1 MELVGSL
8 VERRPHPFKV
18 QVRSQGAWPAEDL
31 RAGQSRTLPPEE
43 ALQGLG
49 LVGFP
54 PLSTHLPGQG
64 LTFPYTN
71 TSKRM
76 PKALRSVRYSLPFSI
91 L

>member
-1 MELVGSL
+1 MELGGFL
-8 VERRPHPFKV
+8 VEQQASPLQV

-31 RAGQSRTLPPEE
+31 RAGQGRTLPSEE
-43 ALQGLG
+43 PLQDLG
-49 LVGFP
+49 LVGCP
-54 PLSTHLPGQG
+54 PLSTHLPAQG